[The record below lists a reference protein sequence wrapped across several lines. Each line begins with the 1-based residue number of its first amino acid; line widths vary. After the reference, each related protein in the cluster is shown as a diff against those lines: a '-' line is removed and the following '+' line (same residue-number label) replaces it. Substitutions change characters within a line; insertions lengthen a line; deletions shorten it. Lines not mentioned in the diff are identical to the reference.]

1 MSGCFLFGKLR
12 RTDFL
17 PVASHMEYVE
27 EVLDRGTCSDSTHSS
42 EEGLEYAYSSSDS
55 CAEDTGQD
63 AGLIPVDFC

>member
-17 PVASHMEYVE
+17 PVASHTEYVE
-27 EVLDRGTCSDSTHSS
+27 EDQKRGTCSDSTHSS

>member
-17 PVASHMEYVE
+17 LVASRMECVE
-27 EVLDRGTCSDSTHSS
+27 EDLRRGTCSDSTHSS

-55 CAEDTGQD
+55 CAEDADQD
-63 AGLIPVDFC
+63 AGLIPGDFC